1 MVRDLKAKTGK
12 LLDEDNKSADID
24 TEPKRSTPT
33 KNEKKV
39 APKVE
44 KGPLVVEPKT
54 KEIDKVEDLEE
65 VAPID
70 DSTEDA
76 VSEIEEMETSVDL
89 EEEATE
95 NEENTLDNIDDEIAR
110 YYKEQE
116 DERKKLEEKTRK
128 VILEKTRD
136 INNSRDMD
144 KEYASV
150 LGNMSIDDDEED
162 DDNIGRAILK
172 EFALDED
179 DFEGEEEETP
189 LTSFPKEENTEELPE
204 DIGVAEDEVDETELA
219 NTEDIEDIKPSAPEM
234 VEEKVKE
241 SVESEDKES
250 EPKEVNTT
258 NLLKSLTSKLNAVSE
273 GEKPKK
279 TTTKTSA
286 KKTTS
291 TSKSASKKSAKED
304 SEAKAKTSKTTTKK
318 STTSKGTTAKKATKA
333 KTTTKTSSKSA
344 SSKSTAGSRAKKSS
358 TVKSA
363 NVEEEKIIP
372 DDIVAD
378 KTSIQDISRE
388 IDSLLDDMAKLN
400 GGVLSVEEKDEII
413 DSVVAEEIELS
424 SDEKAEK
431 VVRDI
436 RDLAGDDTT
445 DGDSEE
451 LDILDNNLEGSNSED
466 DLENVEVGE
475 PTQVDTNIEESGV
488 DDSNIDNVEIA
499 DNLESIEEENLSD
512 MTVVEVDSKDITLE
526 AEEESTSEEVV
537 APLSDGWEVNDYNKL
552 VGISDVEQTPN
563 TVETVS
569 VDGKLDSSVALN
581 DSDIEYLKEDKVDR
595 DSSNYFYGSDEHNE
609 ARSEEKAKEI
619 ALAVKEVEVGDKN
632 LNKDIANA
640 TPSSKVV
647 PMGEDKTLSEEEKF
661 IKEME
666 LIYTMFGVEGKY
678 KPTNLEDQ
686 KKILYVVTECQPFVA
701 TGGLADVAGSLPKA
715 IAGLNMDIRVIMPL
729 YGSIKDIY
737 RQDFE
742 FLGNFTV
749 HLSWRQEYCG
759 LFRYYSEGVTYYF
772 VDNERY
778 FKRDNLY
785 GYFDDGERFAYFCKA
800 VVEALPHLDFFP
812 DIIHCNDW
820 QSALVPV
827 YVKTGDWQDNRY
839 RQIKHIYTIHNVEY
853 QGVYGMENLKD
864 LFGIDERYTHDLEYD
879 GAINL
884 TKAAIQLSDKVTTV
898 SHSYCDNLKQPYCSR
913 GLHHIIYRNEYKLSG
928 IINGIDYN
936 FYDPAT
942 DETIAYNFD
951 INHLEGKR
959 KCKKAWQEEL
969 GLPVDPDTPMLS
981 MVTRLV
987 SHKGLDLITRIM
999 EDLLKEDIQFVIV
1012 GTGDQ
1017 RFIEYFRWLEDR
1029 YPTKVRA
1036 LVDKFSLEYARKNYA
1051 GSDIFIMPSKIEPC
1065 GISQMVA
1072 SRYGTVPVVRE
1083 CGGLKDTIT
1092 DFGCEG
1098 GGNGYTFTNYNSDD
1112 LKYQLKRAI
1121 SDYHDK
1127 DGWLQKMNTIMQID
1141 FSWNKSAEEYVDLYK
1156 SLLK

>member
-1 MVRDLKAKTGK
+1 MVRDLKAKTSK
-12 LLDEDNKSADID
+12 LLDDDKKS
-24 TEPKRSTPT
+24 TEVDVTLKKNTPT
-33 KNEKKV
+33 RSEKKV

-44 KGPLVVEPKT
+44 LEPKAEA
-54 KEIDKVEDLEE
+54 KDDAEELEE
-65 VAPID
+65 VLLNNESINESVAEPED
-70 DSTEDA
+70 VGDS
-76 VSEIEEMETSVDL
+76 VNL
-89 EEEATE
+89 EEEKIE
-95 NEENTLDNIDDEIAR
+95 DRKDSLDNIDDEIAR

-116 DERKKLEEKTRK
+116 AERKKLEEKTRE
-128 VILEKTRD
+128 VILEKTRNID
-136 INNSRDMD
+136 NSRDMD

-150 LGNMSIDDDEED
+150 LGNMSIDDEEDD

-172 EFALDED
+172 EFTLNED
-179 DFEGEEEETP
+179 DFEGEED
-189 LTSFPKEENTEELPE
+189 KEVSTKNVSME
-204 DIGVAEDEVDETELA
+204 DISESTQEDLDTVVVFNEK
-219 NTEDIEDIKPSAPEM
+219 DIEAESGIKEDKKDLEPSISEM
-234 VEEKVKE
+234 VEEKEESIEYEDTEAKSKE
-241 SVESEDKES
+241 N
-250 EPKEVNTT
+250 NTA
-258 NLLKSLTSKLNAVSE
+258 NLLKSLTSKLSTVGE
-273 GEKPKK
+273 EEKPRK
-279 TTTKTSA
+279 TTAKTGA
-286 KKTTS
+286 KKTTYS
-291 TSKSASKKSAKED
+291 GKTTSKKSTKED
-304 SEAKAKTSKTTTKK
+304 GEDKTKTSKPTTKKSSISKSTTTKK
-318 STTSKGTTAKKATKA
+318 TSKAE
-333 KTTTKTSSKSA
+333 TTTKTSSKSKIT
-344 SSKSTAGSRAKKSS
+344 KSTASSTTKKVTAKKSA
-358 TVKSA
+358 K
-363 NVEEEKIIP
+363 VEKEDTIQ

-378 KTSIQDISRE
+378 EISIQDISRE

-400 GGVLSVEEKDEII
+400 GGVLSVEEKDKII

-424 SDEKAEK
+424 GDEKAEK
-431 VVRDI
+431 VVTDI
-436 RDLAGDDTT
+436 RDFVGDDITG
-445 DGDSEE
+445 DDSEE
-451 LDILDNNLEGSNSED
+451 LNTLDNNLEEPNSKD
-466 DLENVEVGE
+466 NLENVESNE
-475 PTQVDTNIEESGV
+475 SIELDTKVEKSSEDSKIVKEEIE
-488 DDSNIDNVEIA
+488 
-499 DNLESIEEENLSD
+499 DNLETVEEKLSD
-512 MTVVEVDSKDITLE
+512 MSAVEVDSKDITLE
-526 AEEESTSEEVV
+526 KEEESTSNEIV
-537 APLSDGWEVNDYNKL
+537 APLSDGWEVDDYNKL

-563 TVETVS
+563 TIETVS

-581 DSDIEYLKEDKVDR
+581 DSDIEYLKEDKVEV

-609 ARSEEKAKEI
+609 VRSEEKAKEVT
-619 ALAVKEVEVGDKN
+619 LPVKEVEVGDKN

-647 PMGEDKTLSEEEKF
+647 PMGADKTLSEEEKF

-678 KPTNLEDQ
+678 KPTNLDDQ

-759 LFRYYSEGVTYYF
+759 LFRYYSDGVTYYF

-1017 RFIEYFRWLEDR
+1017 RFIEYFRWLEDK

>member
-1 MVRDLKAKTGK
+1 MVRDLKAKTSK
-12 LLDEDNKSADID
+12 LLDDDKKS
-24 TEPKRSTPT
+24 TEVDVTLKKNTPT
-33 KNEKKV
+33 RSEKKV

-44 KGPLVVEPKT
+44 LEPKAEA
-54 KEIDKVEDLEE
+54 KDDAEELEE
-65 VAPID
+65 VLLNNESINESVAEPED
-70 DSTEDA
+70 VGDS
-76 VSEIEEMETSVDL
+76 VNL
-89 EEEATE
+89 EEEKIE
-95 NEENTLDNIDDEIAR
+95 DRKDSLDNIDDEIAR

-116 DERKKLEEKTRK
+116 AERKKLEEKTRE
-128 VILEKTRD
+128 VILEKTRNID
-136 INNSRDMD
+136 NSRDMD

-150 LGNMSIDDDEED
+150 LGNMSIDDEEDD

-172 EFALDED
+172 EFTLNED
-179 DFEGEEEETP
+179 DFEGEED
-189 LTSFPKEENTEELPE
+189 KEVSTKNVSME
-204 DIGVAEDEVDETELA
+204 DISESTQEDLDTVVVFNEK
-219 NTEDIEDIKPSAPEM
+219 DIEAESGIKEDKKDLEPSISEM
-234 VEEKVKE
+234 VEEKEESIEYEDTEAKSKE
-241 SVESEDKES
+241 N
-250 EPKEVNTT
+250 NTA
-258 NLLKSLTSKLNAVSE
+258 NLLKSLTSKLSTVGE
-273 GEKPKK
+273 EEKPRK
-279 TTTKTSA
+279 TTAKTGA
-286 KKTTS
+286 KKTTYSGKTTSKKSTKEDGEDKTKTSKPTTKKSS
-291 TSKSASKKSAKED
+291 TSKS
-304 SEAKAKTSKTTTKK
+304 TTTKK
-318 STTSKGTTAKKATKA
+318 TSKAE
-333 KTTTKTSSKSA
+333 TTTKTSSKSKIT
-344 SSKSTAGSRAKKSS
+344 KSTASSTTKKVTAKKSA
-358 TVKSA
+358 K
-363 NVEEEKIIP
+363 VEKEDTIQ

-378 KTSIQDISRE
+378 EISIQDISRE

-400 GGVLSVEEKDEII
+400 GGVLSVEEKDKII

-424 SDEKAEK
+424 GDEKAEK
-431 VVRDI
+431 VVTDI
-436 RDLAGDDTT
+436 RDFVGDDITG
-445 DGDSEE
+445 DDSEE
-451 LDILDNNLEGSNSED
+451 LNTLDNNLEEPNSKD
-466 DLENVEVGE
+466 NLENVESNE
-475 PTQVDTNIEESGV
+475 SIELDTKVEKSSEDSKIVKEEIE
-488 DDSNIDNVEIA
+488 
-499 DNLESIEEENLSD
+499 DNLETVEEKLSD
-512 MTVVEVDSKDITLE
+512 MSAVEVDSKDITLE
-526 AEEESTSEEVV
+526 KEEESTSNEIV
-537 APLSDGWEVNDYNKL
+537 APLSDGWEVDDYNKL

-563 TVETVS
+563 TIETVS

-581 DSDIEYLKEDKVDR
+581 DSDIEYLKEDKVEV

-609 ARSEEKAKEI
+609 VRSEEKAKEVT
-619 ALAVKEVEVGDKN
+619 LPVKEVEVGDKN

-647 PMGEDKTLSEEEKF
+647 PMGADKTLSEEEKF

-678 KPTNLEDQ
+678 KPTNLDDQ

-759 LFRYYSEGVTYYF
+759 LFRYYSDGVTYYF

-1017 RFIEYFRWLEDR
+1017 RFIEYFRWLEDK

>member
-12 LLDEDNKSADID
+12 LLDDDKKS
-24 TEPKRSTPT
+24 TEVDVTLKKNTPT
-33 KNEKKV
+33 RSEKKV

-44 KGPLVVEPKT
+44 LEPKT
-54 KEIDKVEDLEE
+54 EAKDDVEELEE
-65 VAPID
+65 VLLNNESINESVAEPED
-70 DSTEDA
+70 VGDS
-76 VSEIEEMETSVDL
+76 VNL
-89 EEEATE
+89 EEEKIE
-95 NEENTLDNIDDEIAR
+95 DRKDSLDNIDDEIAR

-116 DERKKLEEKTRK
+116 AERKKLEEKTRE
-128 VILEKTRD
+128 VILEKTRNID
-136 INNSRDMD
+136 NSRDMD

-150 LGNMSIDDDEED
+150 LGNMSIDDEEDD

-172 EFALDED
+172 EFTLNED
-179 DFEGEEEETP
+179 DFEGEEE
-189 LTSFPKEENTEELPE
+189 KEVSTKNVSVEEISESTQE
-204 DIGVAEDEVDETELA
+204 DSDTVGVFNEK
-219 NTEDIEDIKPSAPEM
+219 DIEAESGIKEDRKDLESSISEM
-234 VEEKVKE
+234 VEEKEE
-241 SVESEDKES
+241 SIEYEDAEAK
-250 EPKEVNTT
+250 PKENNTA
-258 NLLKSLTSKLNAVSE
+258 NLLKSLTSKLSTVGE
-273 GEKPKK
+273 EEKPRK
-279 TTTKTSA
+279 TTAKTGA

-291 TSKSASKKSAKED
+291 SSKTTSKKSTKED
-304 SEAKAKTSKTTTKK
+304 GEDKAKTSKPTTKK
-318 STTSKGTTAKKATKA
+318 SSTSKSATTKKTSKA
-333 KTTTKTSSKSA
+333 ETTTKTSSKSKIT
-344 SSKSTAGSRAKKSS
+344 KSTASSLSKKTTAKKSA
-358 TVKSA
+358 K
-363 NVEEEKIIP
+363 VEKEDTIQ

-378 KTSIQDISRE
+378 ETSIQDISRE

-400 GGVLSVEEKDEII
+400 GGVLSVEEKDKII

-424 SDEKAEK
+424 GDEKAEK
-431 VVRDI
+431 VVTDI
-436 RDLAGDDTT
+436 RDFVGDDITG
-445 DGDSEE
+445 DDSEE
-451 LDILDNNLEGSNSED
+451 LDTLDNNLEEPNSKD
-466 DLENVEVGE
+466 NLENVESNE
-475 PTQVDTNIEESGV
+475 SIELDTKVEKSSEDSKIVKEEIE
-488 DDSNIDNVEIA
+488 
-499 DNLESIEEENLSD
+499 DNLEGVEEKLSD
-512 MTVVEVDSKDITLE
+512 MSAVEVDSKDITLE
-526 AEEESTSEEVV
+526 KEEESTSNEIV
-537 APLSDGWEVNDYNKL
+537 APLSDGWEVDDYNKL
-552 VGISDVEQTPN
+552 VGISDVKQTPN
-563 TVETVS
+563 TIETVS

-581 DSDIEYLKEDKVDR
+581 DSDIEYLKEDKVGV

-609 ARSEEKAKEI
+609 VRSEEKAKEVT
-619 ALAVKEVEVGDKN
+619 LLVKEVEVGDKN

-678 KPTNLEDQ
+678 KPTNLDDQ

-729 YGSIKDIY
+729 YGNIKDIY

-759 LFRYYSEGVTYYF
+759 LFRYYSDGVTYYF

-1017 RFIEYFRWLEDR
+1017 RFIEYFRWLEDK

>member
-12 LLDEDNKSADID
+12 LLDDDKKSADI
-24 TEPKRSTPT
+24 TPEPKKTTS
-33 KNEKKV
+33 KKVEKEV

-44 KGPLVVEPKT
+44 PEISAVEDVEEVYDEIPPKREEIEDISSAPDNETSIGLEEDVVEEKT
-54 KEIDKVEDLEE
+54 T
-65 VAPID
+65 ID
-70 DSTEDA
+70 D
-76 VSEIEEMETSVDL
+76 
-89 EEEATE
+89 
-95 NEENTLDNIDDEIAR
+95 IDDEIAR
-110 YYKEQE
+110 YYREQE
-116 DERKKLEEKTRK
+116 STRKELEEKTRK
-128 VILEKTRD
+128 VILEKTKD
-136 INNSRDMD
+136 IDNSRDME

-150 LGNMSIDDDEED
+150 LGNMSIDDEEEED
-162 DDNIGRAILK
+162 NNIGREILK
-172 EFALDED
+172 EFTLNED
-179 DFEGEEEETP
+179 DFEGEEESNTHSENIPTEEILEIPQEDSETIDTP
-189 LTSFPKEENTEELPE
+189 IEEKTETESSIIEDREDVEAKSPETKEVSLEETVEKEPQENT
-204 DIGVAEDEVDETELA
+204 
-219 NTEDIEDIKPSAPEM
+219 
-234 VEEKVKE
+234 
-241 SVESEDKES
+241 
-250 EPKEVNTT
+250 TT
-258 NLLKSLTSKLNAVSE
+258 DLLKNLTSKLSSVSVE
-273 GEKPKK
+273 EKPKK
-279 TTTKTSA
+279 TSSKTGTKKITT
-286 KKTTS
+286 
-291 TSKSASKKSAKED
+291 TSKSASKKSAKANGED
-304 SEAKAKTSKTTTKK
+304 KLEGATKK
-318 STTSKGTTAKKATKA
+318 SSATKGTATKTGAKTKSATPKTPKTATTKSTTKSVTQKSTAKK
-333 KTTTKTSSKSA
+333 
-344 SSKSTAGSRAKKSS
+344 TA
-358 TVKSA
+358 
-363 NVEEEKIIP
+363 EEKTGEIGR
-372 DDIVAD
+372 DDTLIEEASV
-378 KTSIQDISRE
+378 QDISRE
-388 IDSLLDDMAKLN
+388 IDGLIDDMAKLN
-400 GGVLSVEEKDEII
+400 SGVLSREEKDEII

-424 SDEKAEK
+424 NEEKAEK
-431 VVRDI
+431 VVEDI
-436 RDLAGDDTT
+436 KDFV
-445 DGDSEE
+445 
-451 LDILDNNLEGSNSED
+451 NNE
-466 DLENVEVGE
+466 
-475 PTQVDTNIEESGV
+475 T
-488 DDSNIDNVEIA
+488 
-499 DNLESIEEENLSD
+499 
-512 MTVVEVDSKDITLE
+512 
-526 AEEESTSEEVV
+526 V
-537 APLSDGWEVNDYNKL
+537 APLSKGWEVDDYNKL
-552 VGISDVEQTPN
+552 VGINDVEQTLNPI
-563 TVETVS
+563 ETVS

-581 DSDIEYLKEDKVDR
+581 DSDIDYLKEDKVETDTN
-595 DSSNYFYGSDEHNE
+595 NYFYGSDEHNE
-609 ARSEEKAKEI
+609 ARAEGKSKEASI
-619 ALAVKEVEVGDKN
+619 IPIKEVEVGDKN

-678 KPTNLEDQ
+678 KPTNLDDQ

-759 LFRYYSEGVTYYF
+759 LFRYYSDGVTYYF

-864 LFGIDERYTHDLEYD
+864 LFGIDEKYTHDLEYD

-898 SHSYCDNLKQPYCSR
+898 SDSYCDNLKQPYCSR

-928 IINGIDYN
+928 IINGIDYD

-951 INHLEGKR
+951 INNLEGKR

-999 EDLLKEDIQFVIV
+999 EDLLKDDIQFVIV

-1017 RFIEYFRWLEDR
+1017 RFIEYFRWLEDK

-1141 FSWNKSAEEYVDLYK
+1141 FSWSRSAEKYVDLYK

>member
-12 LLDEDNKSADID
+12 LLDEDNKSVDVD
-24 TEPKRSTPT
+24 VEPKRSIPT
-33 KNEKKV
+33 RSEKKV

-44 KGPLVVEPKT
+44 KETLVVESKAEDLDKT
-54 KEIDKVEDLEE
+54 EELEE
-65 VAPID
+65 VAP
-70 DSTEDA
+70 TEDSIEEA
-76 VSEIEEMETSVDL
+76 VSEPEEIETSVDL
-89 EEEATE
+89 EEDEAE
-95 NEENTLDNIDDEIAR
+95 NEEDTLDNIDDEIAR

-136 INNSRDMD
+136 IDNSRDMD

-150 LGNMSIDDDEED
+150 LGNMPIEDDEED

-172 EFALDED
+172 EFALNED
-179 DFEGEEEETP
+179 DFEGEEEREIP
-189 LTSFPKEENTEELPE
+189 LASVTKESLEELPE
-204 DIGVAEDEVDETELA
+204 DIEVTKEDNNETELES
-219 NTEDIEDIKPSAPEM
+219 TEDIEEIEPSASEM
-234 VEEKVKE
+234 VEEKIEE
-241 SVESEDKES
+241 SVESEDKEV
-250 EPKEVNTT
+250 EPKDAT
-258 NLLKSLTSKLNAVSE
+258 NLLKSLTSKLSIAS
-273 GEKPKK
+273 GEDKPKK
-279 TTTKTSA
+279 TTAKTTT

-291 TSKSASKKSAKED
+291 TSKTTTKKA
-304 SEAKAKTSKTTTKK
+304 TKK
-318 STTSKGTTAKKATKA
+318 STTSKGTTAEKTTKA
-333 KTTTKTSSKSA
+333 KTTKKTSSKSA
-344 SSKSTAGSRAKKSS
+344 MAKSTASSKAKK
-358 TVKSA
+358 TTAVKSA
-363 NVEEEKIIP
+363 KVEKEKIIQ

-400 GGVLSVEEKDEII
+400 SGVLSVEEKDKII
-413 DSVVAEEIELS
+413 DSVVDEEIELS

-436 RDLAGDDTT
+436 RDFAGDDTT
-445 DGDSEE
+445 DSDSEDME
-451 LDILDNNLEGSNSED
+451 PLDNNLEEINSEEE
-466 DLENVEVGE
+466 LENIEGDE
-475 PTQVDTNIEESGV
+475 PTQMDISAEETGEKESAITEEEIE
-488 DDSNIDNVEIA
+488 
-499 DNLESIEEENLSD
+499 DNLEGTKEKLSD
-512 MTVVEVDSKDITLE
+512 MTAVEVDSKDITLE
-526 AEEESTSEEVV
+526 NEGESTSNETV
-537 APLSDGWEVNDYNKL
+537 APLSEGWEVDDYNKL
-552 VGISDVEQTPN
+552 VGISNVEQTPN

-581 DSDIEYLKEDKVDR
+581 DSDIEYLKEDKVER

-609 ARSEEKAKEI
+609 ARSEEKAKEVT
-619 ALAVKEVEVGDKN
+619 LPVKEVEVGDKN

-759 LFRYYSEGVTYYF
+759 LFRYYSDGVTYYF

>member
-12 LLDEDNKSADID
+12 LLDDDKKS
-24 TEPKRSTPT
+24 TEVDVTLKKNTPT
-33 KNEKKV
+33 RNEKKV

-44 KGPLVVEPKT
+44 LEPKIEA
-54 KEIDKVEDLEE
+54 KDDAEELEE
-65 VAPID
+65 VLLNNESINESVAEPED
-70 DSTEDA
+70 VGDS
-76 VSEIEEMETSVDL
+76 VNL
-89 EEEATE
+89 EEEKIE
-95 NEENTLDNIDDEIAR
+95 DKEDSLDNIDDEIAK

-116 DERKKLEEKTRK
+116 TERKKLEEKTRE
-128 VILEKTRD
+128 VILEKTRNID
-136 INNSRDMD
+136 NSRDMD

-150 LGNMSIDDDEED
+150 LGNMSIDDEEDD

-172 EFALDED
+172 EFTLNED
-179 DFEGEEEETP
+179 DFEGEEE
-189 LTSFPKEENTEELPE
+189 KEVPTENVSVEEISESSQE
-204 DIGVAEDEVDETELA
+204 DSDTVGVFNEK
-219 NTEDIEDIKPSAPEM
+219 DIEAESGIIEDRKDLEPSIPEM
-234 VEEKVKE
+234 VEEKEESTEYEDTEAKSKE
-241 SVESEDKES
+241 N
-250 EPKEVNTT
+250 NTT
-258 NLLKSLTSKLNAVSE
+258 NLLKSLTSKLSTVGE
-273 GEKPKK
+273 EEKPRK
-279 TTTKTSA
+279 TTAKAGA
-286 KKTTS
+286 KKSS
-291 TSKSASKKSAKED
+291 TSKSATTK
-304 SEAKAKTSKTTTKK
+304 KTSK
-318 STTSKGTTAKKATKA
+318 AE
-333 KTTTKTSSKSA
+333 TTKTSSKSA
-344 SSKSTAGSRAKKSS
+344 ITKSTASSLAKKTTAKKS
-358 TVKSA
+358 VK
-363 NVEEEKIIP
+363 VEKEEAIQ

-378 KTSIQDISRE
+378 ETSIQDISRE

-400 GGVLSVEEKDEII
+400 GGVLSVEEKDEIV
-413 DSVVAEEIELS
+413 DSVVAEEIELNS
-424 SDEKAEK
+424 EEKAEK
-431 VVRDI
+431 VVQDI
-436 RDLAGDDTT
+436 KDFV
-445 DGDSEE
+445 
-451 LDILDNNLEGSNSED
+451 NNE
-466 DLENVEVGE
+466 
-475 PTQVDTNIEESGV
+475 T
-488 DDSNIDNVEIA
+488 
-499 DNLESIEEENLSD
+499 
-512 MTVVEVDSKDITLE
+512 
-526 AEEESTSEEVV
+526 V
-537 APLSDGWEVNDYNKL
+537 APLSDGWEVDDYNKL
-552 VGISDVEQTPN
+552 VGINDVEQTPN
-563 TVETVS
+563 TIETVS

-581 DSDIEYLKEDKVDR
+581 DSDIEYLKEDKVEV

-609 ARSEEKAKEI
+609 VRSEERAKEVV
-619 ALAVKEVEVGDKN
+619 LPVKEVEVGDKN

-678 KPTNLEDQ
+678 KPTNLDDQ

-759 LFRYYSEGVTYYF
+759 IFRYYSDGVTYYF

-1017 RFIEYFRWLEDR
+1017 RFIEYFRWLEDK

-1141 FSWNKSAEEYVDLYK
+1141 FSWNKSAEEYVNLYK